1 MQHRAEL
8 SPSRGASCAARTGA
22 ALPSA
27 TAVAVQLQ
35 FRAEIIGSEA
45 PYAESCGCAGAPV
58 GHSCVT
64 DAVGNEGDPTLA
76 VGHAATAALQDT
88 KRLSVTM
95 GVQSR
100 GLRWGRAAALLGT
113 GRALLQQ
120 CPPPQPS
127 AETVTCGAKKTP
139 CSPPHIPT
147 LLATALQLPAP
158 PQCHMGAAVEC
169 SPLDNSN
176 CCCAE
181 LSCTSLIWG
190 CCFLTS
196 LLLHFLFLHVP
207 PCTRSLLSADAL
219 WKAEEMGEW
228 GLFLEAAKGIQPK
241 ANAITSGCKQASERR
256 ELSFK

>member
-1 MQHRAEL
+1 M
-8 SPSRGASCAARTGA
+8 
-22 ALPSA
+22 
-27 TAVAVQLQ
+27 QLQ

-45 PYAESCGCAGAPV
+45 LYAESCGCAGAPV
-58 GHSCVT
+58 GHCCVT

-76 VGHAATAALQDT
+76 IRHAATAALQDT
-88 KRLSVTM
+88 KRHSVTM

-139 CSPPHIPT
+139 CSHPPYPH
-147 LLATALQLPAP
+147 TAGNSPAAPSP

-181 LSCTSLIWG
+181 LSCTSLMWG

-207 PCTRSLLSADAL
+207 PCTVHCSVQMLCG
-219 WKAEEMGEW
+219 KQKKW
-228 GLFLEAAKGIQPK
+228 GGGGYF
-241 ANAITSGCKQASERR
+241 
-256 ELSFK
+256 